1 MGNTW
6 KLLVRRVLRRFG
18 WEIRRFNRTEL
29 QQLVL
34 LLAQN
39 NIDLVLDVGA
49 NEGQYASSLRSAGY
63 TGRIISFEAL
73 TDAHSKLERRA
84 ASDPAWQV
92 APRAAVGAQ
101 GGQVEINVSRNSVS
115 SSVLPILPLHL
126 QSAQSSLY
134 IGKEA
139 VPLIR
144 LDSSDV
150 GAVDSR
156 GFLKIDTQG
165 FEQEVLKGAAEL
177 LPRIYGLQ
185 IELSIAPLYLG
196 QPSFT
201 QLIDYIHGMDYELW
215 NLYPGF
221 SSPTTGRLL
230 QIDAI
235 FLRRELS

>member
-1 MGNTW
+1 MGNTS
-6 KLLVRRVLRRFG
+6 KLLLQRVLRRFG
-18 WEIRRFNRTEL
+18 WEIRRFTRTEL

-34 LLAQN
+34 LLTQN

-63 TGRIISFEAL
+63 SGRIVSFEAL
-73 TDAHSKLERRA
+73 KDAHRKLERRA
-84 ASDPAWQV
+84 VSDPAWQV

-101 GGQVEINVSRNSVS
+101 AGHIEINVSRNSVS
-115 SSVLPILPLHL
+115 SSALPILPLHL
-126 QSAQSSLY
+126 ENAQSSRY
-134 IGKEA
+134 TGKET

-150 GAVDSR
+150 GTLDSR
-156 GFLKIDTQG
+156 AFLKIDTQG
-165 FEQEVLKGAAEL
+165 FEQEVLKGATKL

-185 IELSIAPLYLG
+185 IEVSIAPLYLG

-201 QLIDYIHGMDYELW
+201 ELIDYIHDFNYELW

-230 QIDAI
+230 QLDAI
-235 FLRRELS
+235 FLRKQLS